1 MEVAFMKPLFL
12 YLAFKILRMD
22 TTLINI
28 LCLILL
34 FLGILGTFLPVLP
47 GLLLSICGLLI
58 YKFGTDSDLS
68 MIYIWAFGILTLVSV
83 VLSYVIPAKTNQK
96 YGGTRWGSIG
106 SIIGT
111 IVGMFLPIPL
121 GFLVGMFAGVFIGEL
136 LHDSKDMTK
145 AWKSTKGAF
154 IGFIYGTGFSL
165 VVGVAMF
172 LVVVLDMLNVI

>member
-1 MEVAFMKPLFL
+1 
-12 YLAFKILRMD
+12 MD

-28 LCLILL
+28 LCLVLL
-34 FLGILGTFLPVLP
+34 VVGMLGTFLPVLP

-58 YKFGTDSDLS
+58 YKFGTDASLP
-68 MIYIWAFGILTLVSV
+68 MIYVWVFIILTIASV
-83 VLSYVIPAKTNQK
+83 VLNYVIPAKTNRK

-106 SIIGT
+106 SIVGT
-111 IVGMFLPIPL
+111 IVGLFLPIPL

-136 LHDSKDMTK
+136 LHDSKDLNK

-154 IGFIYGTGFSL
+154 VGFIYGTGFSL

-172 LVVVLDMLNVI
+172 LVVLLNMLNILN

>member
-1 MEVAFMKPLFL
+1 MKGGFFKATFF
-12 YLAFKILRMD
+12 YLACIILRMD

-28 LCLILL
+28 LCLVLL

-47 GLLLSICGLLI
+47 GLLLSLCGLLI
-58 YKFGTDSDLS
+58 YKYGTDADLS
-68 MIYIWAFGILTLVSV
+68 MIYIWAFGILTAVSV

-111 IVGMFLPIPL
+111 IIGMFLPIPL
-121 GFLVGMFAGVFIGEL
+121 GFLIGMFAGVFIGEL
-136 LHDSKDMTK
+136 LHDSKDMNK
-145 AWKSTKGAF
+145 ALKSTKGAF

-172 LVVVLDMLNVI
+172 LVVVLNMLNII

>member
-1 MEVAFMKPLFL
+1 
-12 YLAFKILRMD
+12 MD
-22 TTLINI
+22 VVLIEI
-28 LCLILL
+28 LCLVLL

-58 YKFGTDSDLS
+58 YKFGTNADLS
-68 MIYIWAFGILTLVSV
+68 MIYVWVFVILTAASV
-83 VLSYVIPAKTNQK
+83 VLNYVIPAKTNQK

-106 SIIGT
+106 SIVGT
-111 IVGMFLPIPL
+111 IVGIFLPIPL

-172 LVVVLDMLNVI
+172 LVVLFNMLNII

>member
-1 MEVAFMKPLFL
+1 
-12 YLAFKILRMD
+12 MD

-111 IVGMFLPIPL
+111 VVGMFLPIPL

-172 LVVVLDMLNVI
+172 LVVVLDMLNII